1 MTSCAVRTYVSSLMK
16 YGALFVLLAAPAA
29 FAQPVPD
36 GAQPAPD
43 GAPSAQP
50 AAMPAPPPAMMAATR
65 ATFVSTSEE
74 QWDVYLDR
82 QAVCSTPCTVGVLP
96 VQFVALRT
104 QERNP
109 IRLDVGHMPE
119 GDVMVSAKPL
129 SDGLYATGIVF
140 TAFSGMAAVTGV
152 TLTAVGCSTDHPT
165 MCHAGI
171 ITGVAGGIGLY
182 GSIYLMRKAL
192 PRASIGPA
200 RPYVAGTQMGL
211 AGRF

>member
-1 MTSCAVRTYVSSLMK
+1 MK
-16 YGALFVLLAAPAA
+16 YGALLVLVAAPAA
-29 FAQPVPD
+29 AL
-36 GAQPAPD
+36 AQPAPD
-43 GAPSAQP
+43 AAPAAQP
-50 AAMPAPPPAMMAATR
+50 PPMMMSATR

-82 QAVCSTPCTVGVLP
+82 QPVCSTPCTVGVLP

-104 QERNP
+104 QENNP

-119 GDVMVSAKPL
+119 GDLMVSAKPL
-129 SDGLYATGIVF
+129 SNGLYATGMTF
-140 TAFSGMAAVTGV
+140 TTLTGMGVVTGI

-171 ITGVAGGIGLY
+171 ITVVAGGLGLY

-200 RPYVAGTQMGL
+200 RPYVAGTQVGL